1 MLGRDRE
8 RHELEAALAGAR
20 LNRSAILVISGEVGI
35 GKTTLLDDAA
45 ERARQAGMRVLRARG
60 IESEARVPFAG
71 LFELLRPALPALAR
85 IPKPQ
90 RAALE
95 GALALRPST
104 AQDRFAVGAATLSLL
119 AAHAEGAP
127 VAVFVDDAHW
137 LDGSSADALLFA
149 MRRLIADPIAVIVA
163 LRDGE
168 PSFADAAQ
176 LPALHLGG
184 LDRDAA
190 AELVGEAAADRL
202 YTATAG
208 NPLALLELAPE
219 APRLTKLPIDAPA
232 PVVSSVARGF
242 VLRAE
247 SLPER
252 TRHALVLAAAS
263 DTGELPLLERA
274 RPGCVDDLVPAET
287 AGLVA
292 LRDGRVEFS
301 HALARSAVY
310 GAAPVEQRRA
320 AHRALA
326 GALPDRDADRRAW
339 HLALATVGPDET
351 AASALEQAGLRAFD
365 RSAYAEAAAAYE
377 RAAALSHEP
386 ARLLCSAADA
396 AWLAGQA
403 EQAISLLDGAR
414 PHEHELPVMIRIEH
428 LRGQIAARRGPV
440 SEAQSMLVAAAERAA
455 GTNPESAVV
464 MLAEATLQ
472 FCNAGDARGMLRTAD
487 RAAELAT
494 GFEGRTAILAGL
506 ARGMALIFAGQG
518 EEGASLLRKAVAQL
532 EASDELRSD
541 PHLVVWAAFGPL
553 WLREAE
559 AGRGLYERA
568 LELVRS
574 RTALGALPELLVNMA
589 RDWAATDDWRSAHS
603 AYGEG
608 IALARETG
616 QGVALAYGLGGLAWL
631 EAREG
636 READCRAHAA
646 EGRETSIRAGAVVFE
661 LWTLAALGDLELGL
675 GRPEVALGHY
685 EEWDALLRRRG
696 IEDADLSP
704 APELTETLL
713 RLGRS
718 DEAAGAATDHERSA
732 RAKGQPWALA
742 RAGRTRGLL
751 APDAEVEREFE
762 AALALHGMTPD
773 VFETARTRLAYG
785 ARLRRAG
792 RRVRAREELW
802 AAIADFDSLGAM
814 PSSSLARSELEATG
828 ETARKRDPSTLDQLT
843 PQELQIALLLADGR
857 TTRETAASMFLS
869 PKTIEYHLRN
879 VYRKLDVRS
888 RPELAEAIARLR
900 TTSGRARPAPTST
913 PVQRAGL
920 GSPVRN
926 RR

>member
-1 MLGRDRE
+1 MLLGRDRE
-8 RHELEAALAGAR
+8 RHELEAALANAR
-20 LNRSAILVISGEVGI
+20 LNRSAILVVAGEVGI
-35 GKTTLLDDAA
+35 GKTTLLEDAA
-45 ERARQAGMRVLRARG
+45 ERAHAAGMRVLRARG

-71 LFELLRPALPALAR
+71 LFELLRPALPALER
-85 IPKPQ
+85 IPEPQ

-127 VAVFVDDAHW
+127 VAAFIDDAQW
-137 LDGSSADALLFA
+137 LDGSSADAVLFA

-163 LRDGE
+163 LRDAE
-168 PSFADAAQ
+168 PSFVDGAH
-176 LPALHLGG
+176 LPTLDLGG

-190 AELVGEAAADRL
+190 AALVGEAAVDRL
-202 YTATAG
+202 YAATAG

-219 APRLTKLPIDAPA
+219 APRLTKLPIDAPT
-232 PVVSSVARGF
+232 PVVGRVAQGF
-242 VLRAE
+242 VRRAE

-263 DTGELPLLERA
+263 DTGELQSLERA
-274 RPGCVDDLVPAET
+274 YPGCVVDLVPGEA

-310 GAAPVEQRRA
+310 GAAPAEERRA

-339 HLALATVGPDET
+339 HLALATTGPDE
-351 AASALEQAGLRAFD
+351 AASSALEQAGARAYE
-365 RSAYAEAAAAYE
+365 RSAYAVAAAAYE
-377 RAAALSHEP
+377 RSAALSHEP
-386 ARLLCSAADA
+386 AQLLYSAADA

-403 EQAISLLDGAR
+403 EQAISLLDDAN
-414 PHEHELPVMIRIEH
+414 PHEHDLPLSLRIEH

-440 SEAQSMLVAAAERAA
+440 PEAQLILATAAERAA
-455 GTNPESAVV
+455 CTDPQAAVV
-464 MLAEATLQ
+464 MLAEAAMQ
-472 FCNAGDARGMLRTAD
+472 SFYAGDAPGMLRTAE
-487 RAAELAT
+487 RATELAT
-494 GFEGRTAILAGL
+494 GLEGRAAIFAGL
-506 ARGMALIFAGQG
+506 ALGMALIFVG
-518 EEGASLLRKAVAQL
+518 EGEDGARSLRHAVAQL
-532 EASDELRSD
+532 EASDELRKD
-541 PHLVVWAAFGPL
+541 PHLAVWAALGPL

-559 AGRGLYERA
+559 AGRSLYERA

-574 RTALGALPELLVNMA
+574 RTALGALPELLVHMA
-589 RDWAATDDWRSAHS
+589 RDWATTNDWPSAHA

-616 QGVALAYGLGGLAWL
+616 QGVSLAFGLGGLAWL
-631 EAREG
+631 EARQG
-636 READCRAHAA
+636 REAESRAHAA
-646 EGRETSIRAGAVVFE
+646 EGREACIRAGVAVHE

-685 EEWDALLRRRG
+685 EEWDALLHLRG
-696 IEDADLSP
+696 IEDTDLSP
-704 APELTETLL
+704 APELAETFL
-713 RLGRS
+713 RLGRGG
-718 DEAAGAATDHERSA
+718 DAAAAAADHEHSA

-751 APDAEVEREFE
+751 APDAELEREFD
-762 AALALHGMTPD
+762 AAIELHGMTPD

-792 RRVRAREELW
+792 RRVRAREELR
-802 AAIADFDSLGAM
+802 AAIEAFDSLGAM
-814 PSSSLARSELEATG
+814 PWSNLARTELEATG

-843 PQELQIALLLADGR
+843 PQELQIALLLAEGR

-888 RPELAEAIARLR
+888 RPELSEAVARLHPSSR
-900 TTSGRARPAPTST
+900 
-913 PVQRAGL
+913 
-920 GSPVRN
+920 VR
-926 RR
+926 